1 MVNREIE
8 VKFGKLGDE
17 APHIGGNYYIQVIEY
32 KGLFDFNERQMDE
45 IKPMIEERDRI
56 GLHNWFKENTKDF
69 FNKCISDRDPDRIVS
84 KIMNAIHDDLRN
96 E

>member
-1 MVNREIE
+1 
-8 VKFGKLGDE
+8 
-17 APHIGGNYYIQVIEY
+17 
-32 KGLFDFNERQMDE
+32 MDE